1 MTMDDDEDRAH
12 IDRIVER
19 MRKDH
24 PDPKMRE
31 DIDWIDYVRAV
42 MPDGGRDD
50 DQVKRIAA
58 AVRAASVE

>member
-1 MTMDDDEDRAH
+1 MTMDDDAEH
-12 IDRIVER
+12 IERIIER

-31 DIDWIDYVRAV
+31 DIDWVEYVRAV

-50 DQVKRIAA
+50 AQVQRIAA
-58 AVRAASVE
+58 AVRAASLE

>member
-1 MTMDDDEDRAH
+1 MDDEDLGH
-12 IDRIVER
+12 VERIVER

-31 DIDWIDYVRAV
+31 DIDWVEYVRAV

-50 DQVKRIAA
+50 AQVRRIAA
-58 AVRAASVE
+58 AVKSASLG

>member
-1 MTMDDDEDRAH
+1 MNDEDLAH
-12 IDRIVER
+12 VERIVER

-31 DIDWIDYVRAV
+31 DIDWVEYVRAV

-50 DQVKRIAA
+50 AQVKRLAV
-58 AVRAASVE
+58 AVRDASLG

>member
-1 MTMDDDEDRAH
+1 MNEDAEH
-12 IDRIVER
+12 IERIIER

-31 DIDWIDYVRAV
+31 DIDWVEYVRAV

-50 DQVKRIAA
+50 AQVQRIAA
-58 AVRAASVE
+58 AVKKASLA